1 VAVTA
6 LSVRRLTT
14 PEHGS
19 VVVLAATD
27 RVSDTELV
35 RRGRAGE
42 PWALE
47 AIYRRYV
54 LLVAGT
60 ARRMLRAP
68 HDVDDVVQD
77 TFLIAYSKLHTLQEP
92 EALRGW
98 LARIAVSRVHRR
110 YRWRRFTG
118 FLAGQDPQALLEQ
131 QAIGGATPEDLAELA
146 LIDRALA
153 KMSIKL
159 RTPWLLRHVVELAL
173 EEIATACDCSLATVK
188 RRIAEADVLVARFT
202 EVGEVAR

>member
-1 VAVTA
+1 
-6 LSVRRLTT
+6 LTT

-19 VVVLAATD
+19 VIVLAAGD
-27 RVSDTELV
+27 RVTDTELV

-68 HDVDDVVQD
+68 SDVDDVVQD
-77 TFLIAYSKLHTLQEP
+77 TFLIAYTKLHALEDP

-98 LARIAVSRVHRR
+98 LARITVSRVHRR
-110 YRWRRFTG
+110 YRWRRLTG
-118 FLAGQDPQALLEQ
+118 LLAGEDPQALLEQ
-131 QAIGGATPEDLAELA
+131 QAIGGASPADLAELA
-146 LIDRALA
+146 LLDRALA

-159 RTPWLLRHVVELAL
+159 RTPWVLRHVVELPL
-173 EEIATACDCSLATVK
+173 EEIATACDCSLATIK
-188 RRIAEADVLVARFT
+188 RRIAEADAVVARFAGL
-202 EVGEVAR
+202 GEDVR

>member
-6 LSVRRLTT
+6 LSIRRLTT
-14 PEHGS
+14 PAQGSLIVIDSGEH
-19 VVVLAATD
+19 VTD
-27 RVSDTELV
+27 SELV

-42 PWALE
+42 SWALE

-68 HDVDDVVQD
+68 SDVDDVVQD
-77 TFLIAYSKLHTLQEP
+77 TFLIAFSKLEALQEP

-110 YRWRRFTG
+110 YRWRRLTG
-118 FLAGQDPQALLEQ
+118 FLVGHDPQALLEQ
-131 QAIGGATPEDLAELA
+131 QAAVGTSPEDVAELA

-153 KMSIKL
+153 KMALKL
-159 RTPWLLRHVVELAL
+159 RTPWLLRHVEGLSL
-173 EEIATACDCSLATVK
+173 EEIATACECSLATVK
-188 RRIAEADVLVARFT
+188 RRIAEAAAIMTRFT
-202 EVGEVAR
+202 GGGEDMR